1 MAKVYFSVLHIY
13 LFHIYVFWIVTVLL
27 NSDKLLELSL
37 PGISSTRFVKIALW
51 RIVLQ
56 TCSVLLVHINQ
67 SIRFVFYG
75 LFIFFSS

>member
-1 MAKVYFSVLHIY
+1 MFFGY
-13 LFHIYVFWIVTVLL
+13 IVTVLL

-37 PGISSTRFVKIALW
+37 PGISSTRFVKIALR

-67 SIRFVFYG
+67 SVRFVSYG
-75 LFIFFSS
+75 LFIFFCP